1 MSVAVRVVSS
11 REKEDAPH
19 SQGGGPRF
27 VAVAMGPCHATGD
40 ARRIGQAPWMK
51 TPMSLRVLVAVLLVM
66 MSINVMSKPALSFNF
81 TGMWV
86 GTIKYFAMNGT
97 QIDVYSS
104 ENQRSLLFVLPP
116 HIPITSADGTQH
128 YPKSDLKVG
137 TLVRVHVNMPYGW
150 GYYGYGATI
159 GAMYVT
165 RIDILNGLAIHKS
178 IQKSLRETLPSPTP
192 GPSPTSPPP
201 VPIIFVSPTPT

>member
-1 MSVAVRVVSS
+1 
-11 REKEDAPH
+11 
-19 SQGGGPRF
+19 
-27 VAVAMGPCHATGD
+27 
-40 ARRIGQAPWMK
+40 MK
-51 TPMSLRVLVAVLLVM
+51 TPISLRALVAVLFVIA
-66 MSINVMSKPALSFNF
+66 SINVMSKPAVSFNF

-86 GTIKYFAMNGT
+86 GTIKYFAMSGT

-104 ENQRSLLFVLPP
+104 ENRRDLLFVLPP
-116 HIPITSADGTQH
+116 NVPITSADGTHH
-128 YPKSDLKVG
+128 YHKSDLKVG

-165 RIDILNGLAIHKS
+165 RIDILNGAAINKS
-178 IQKSLRETLPSPTP
+178 IQKSLQETEPSPTP